1 MGNSDSGD
9 RILRLSAKLL
19 AMPLAWIGLHDQ
31 GEWRLAASLG
41 LERLPKLFDLSAFS
55 QNEVTVVEDALQAPN
70 HHPWAGE
77 MLRSLIAAPLRTST
91 GETLGLLCL
100 ADIRAR
106 SPEPADLADLQ
117 DLADLLAQLL
127 ESQPRASEH
136 GKSEAALEQSQTEL
150 ALHRLAEREYLL
162 RTISD
167 RIRQS
172 LELAEILN
180 TTVNAVRDLLQVD
193 RVMIYQFQLDLSGV
207 VIAESVASP
216 WVSLQGQAIQ
226 DSYFFTEQCINPYT
240 KGYVQNT
247 PDIYTSGLSQC
258 YVDLQ
263 AQWQVRANLVMP
275 IFQADNKRVWGLI
288 AAQHCAAARCWQ
300 AEEIDLLQQIASQ
313 VSLAITQAELLR
325 QTQQQA
331 QKERL
336 LNWVIRAVRQSLD
349 LQTIFITAASE
360 IGSFLQANRV
370 EIVQYLPERQVWQHI
385 AEYRQSSDLP
395 IALGVE
401 IADANNPIADQL
413 KQGQVVQVDRQD
425 LSDPL
430 HQNLA
435 LPGQWLLLPL
445 QVAAQPWGSL
455 NLCRQQVPWTS
466 WEVELAQTLAA
477 QLAIAIQQA
486 AALNQ
491 AKAELGHRQQIEQQ
505 LRSSLREKEVLLQ
518 EVHHRVKN
526 NLQVI
531 YSLLSIQ
538 ADMVSDSQVRA
549 ALEDSQNRVMAMA
562 MVHQNLY
569 QSNDFAKVNLSDYIR
584 SLTLHL
590 FGIFHI
596 HPDQIFLKV
605 NSPHDLTVP
614 LDQAVPCG
622 LILNELLTNAI
633 KHGFR
638 QPDHQGELIVSLL
651 PSDDPNDPD
660 ITLSVVNNGAP
671 LPQNFALATS
681 QSMGLQLV
689 QLLSEQLSGRL
700 SITGGE
706 MTNFSLSFKPGS

>member
-1 MGNSDSGD
+1 MESSDN
-9 RILRLSAKLL
+9 
-19 AMPLAWIGLHDQ
+19 Q
-31 GEWRLAASLG
+31 
-41 LERLPKLFDLSAFS
+41 S
-55 QNEVTVVEDALQAPN
+55 QNDWQSLISGIPGVVFQALYDQNWTALDASRRMADFSGYPATDFVN
-70 HHPWAGE
+70 HQG
-77 MLRSLIAAPLRTST
+77 RSLASIIHPKDDQRLKAEILAQIGQQGNYEVEYRITHADGGIRWVFEKGQGQVSPT
-91 GETLGLLCL
+91 GEVLSIAGVMIDVT
-100 ADIRAR
+100 
-106 SPEPADLADLQ
+106 
-117 DLADLLAQLL
+117 AQ
-127 ESQPRASEH
+127 
-136 GKSEAALEQSQTEL
+136 KQTEL
-150 ALHRLAEREYLL
+150 ALHRLAERERLL

-180 TTVNAVRDLLQVD
+180 TTCNAVRDLLQVD
-193 RVMIYQFQLDLSGV
+193 RVMIYQFQPDLSGV
-207 VIAESVASP
+207 VIAESVAAA

-226 DSYFFTEQCINPYT
+226 DSYFFREQCLDPYRN
-240 KGYVQNT
+240 GYVQNT
-247 PDIYTSGLSQC
+247 ADIYRSGLSQC
-258 YVDLQ
+258 YIDLQ
-263 AQWQVRANLVMP
+263 AQWQVRANLVIP
-275 IFQADNKRVWGLI
+275 IFHADNQRVWGLL

-313 VSLAITQAELLR
+313 VSLALTQAELLR

-349 LQTIFITAASE
+349 LQTIFTTAASE
-360 IGSFLQANRV
+360 IGSFFHASRV
-370 EIVQYLPERQVWQHI
+370 EIVQYLPAREVWQHI
-385 AEYRQSSDLP
+385 AEYRQCSDLA

-401 IADANNPIADQL
+401 IPDANNPIADQL
-413 KQGQVVQVDRQD
+413 KRGQVVQVDSQTLSDSIPQD
-425 LSDPL
+425 LG
-430 HQNLA
+430 NL

-445 QVAAQPWGSL
+445 QVADQLWGSL
-455 NLCRQQVPWTS
+455 SLCRQAAPWTS

-491 AKAELGHRQQIEQQ
+491 AKAELEHRQQIEQQ

-538 ADMVSDSQVRA
+538 ADMVTDCQVRA

-584 SLTLHL
+584 SLSLHL

-596 HPDQIFLKV
+596 HPDQIRLKI
-605 NSPHDLTVP
+605 NSNQDLTVP
-614 LDQAVPCG
+614 LEQAVPCG
-622 LILNELLTNAI
+622 LILNELITNAI
-633 KHGFR
+633 KHGFGQSDR
-638 QPDHQGELIVSLL
+638 QGELIVSLL
-651 PSDDPNDPD
+651 SSDHPNNPD
-660 ITLSVVNNGAP
+660 ITLSVGNNGAP
-671 LPQNFALATS
+671 LSPNFDLATS

-700 SITGGE
+700 SVTAAE
-706 MTNFSLSFKPGS
+706 TTTFSLSFKPS